1 MELEEGESWVRNP
14 ELISCSFSTL
24 HFATHAHVLWF
35 FGTGGRV
42 FSLFWSSGFAWLRAT
57 VCSQDECI
65 SGLFTV
71 LKVVLQRSPQLH
83 SCVKG
88 QRYVHSGAPSEINS
102 RIAEDGSSWQPLSF
116 PPPPFF
122 FFLVGLFGFFA
133 FKMRSLPE
141 GVSSLS
147 TQYAVV
153 PEKLPC
159 LAKAGIT
166 AALLK

>member
-122 FFLVGLFGFFA
+122 FFWWGCLVFL
-133 FKMRSLPE
+133 
-141 GVSSLS
+141 
-147 TQYAVV
+147 
-153 PEKLPC
+153 
-159 LAKAGIT
+159 
-166 AALLK
+166 LLKWGHCLKVSLLWAHSMQWCLKSYHAWQRLGLQQHY

>member
-1 MELEEGESWVRNP
+1 MQPTSHLELNIGLDGEKKKVCRLS
-14 ELISCSFSTL
+14 
-24 HFATHAHVLWF
+24 A
-35 FGTGGRV
+35 
-42 FSLFWSSGFAWLRAT
+42 LFEA
-57 VCSQDECI
+57 
-65 SGLFTV
+65 
-71 LKVVLQRSPQLH
+71 
-83 SCVKG
+83 
-88 QRYVHSGAPSEINS
+88 
-102 RIAEDGSSWQPLSF
+102 
-116 PPPPFF
+116 
-122 FFLVGLFGFFA
+122 FFA